1 MGSAASISFSL
12 LHYLCLVFT
21 AMDSELYKAALV
33 KHLGEAGLKPLQRK
47 ALENLAC
54 GKDLQVVL
62 PTGYGKSII
71 FSMAPF
77 LLNQNCKFSVSL
89 YFIVGYKQ

>member
-71 FSMAPF
+71 FRMALF
-77 LLNQNCKFSVSL
+77 LFNQNGKFSVSL
-89 YFIVGYKQ
+89 YFIE

>member
-1 MGSAASISFSL
+1 
-12 LHYLCLVFT
+12 
-21 AMDSELYKAALV
+21 MDSERYKAALV

-89 YFIVGYKQ
+89 YFIE